1 MNRVPTGQ
9 GKLEKVGKFEWSEKG
24 QVKNF
29 FGKSQGRE
37 KKMVPP
43 DVRFSDYKCI
53 KFDFRWGSAHPAGG
67 AYSAP
72 PDPIAALNIAP

>member
-1 MNRVPTGQ
+1 VVRERSGEKFFWEKS
-9 GKLEKVGKFEWSEKG
+9 GK
-24 QVKNF
+24 VK
-29 FGKSQGRE
+29 KL
-37 KKMVPP
+37 VPP
-43 DVRFSDYKCI
+43 DVGFSDYKCI